1 MSELTERIDQLLAAG
16 LVYDDVD
23 DRATQVRVLC
33 ADIYRL
39 GLAHGR
45 EQAIKEYGGMGGNV
59 GSLRR
64 QVRELKEEIADM
76 IRLDGER

>member
-1 MSELTERIDQLLAAG
+1 MSELTERIDKLLAAG
-16 LVYDDVD
+16 CLCDLDGE
-23 DRATQVRVLC
+23 TQVRVIC

-59 GSLRR
+59 GTLRR